1 MGITRLMKDILG
13 KEIKLG
19 DHVVY
24 IQCAANKNFEEAIV
38 IENNNSFIKIEYSG
52 MGSETKSWV
61 KKKKHGEKSRLT
73 VTNKKIIILNA
84 NYFAVDRDIYQEKIE
99 RIEKEMKSI
108 KKQLNV
114 SLKRERTL
122 MDRNDILQAEVDKIH
137 SRFDILDI

>member
-1 MGITRLMKDILG
+1 MKDILG
-13 KEIKLG
+13 KDIRLG

-24 IQCAANKNFEEAIV
+24 IQCAANKNFEEAV
-38 IENNNSFIKIEYSG
+38 VVEENDNFIRIEYSG

-73 VTNKKIIILNA
+73 VTDKKIIIL
-84 NYFAVDRDIYQEKIE
+84 DSDGDISAKNIYSSTIQ
-99 RIEKEMKSI
+99 RFEKEIKNIKS
-108 KKQLNV
+108 QLDI

-122 MDRNDILQAEVDKIH
+122 MERNDILQAEVDKIH